1 VRAKRA
7 GIGLGGWR
15 LERVRSV
22 RFRKKYGPLSR
33 HRSDGTL
40 LLVMFSGRQEVVF
53 WKLICKSSHR

>member
-7 GIGLGGWR
+7 SIGLGGRR

-22 RFRKKYGPLSR
+22 RFGMKYGPLSW

-40 LLVMFSGRQEVVF
+40 LCVMFSGRGGALETDP
-53 WKLICKSSHR
+53 